1 MKRLVLFLI
10 FMFVTAVVLGQ
21 SIRLFDGDSDGT
33 NDSFTHAV
41 QTSSSVSF
49 TGYYW
54 GFGLNSN
61 AAGVCT
67 LCTYYNDV
75 SDQTDTT
82 GFLLY
87 PGGGVDWFTYQ
98 PVSIDSFYIDK
109 ACSTD
114 VLTWMISGR

>member
-67 LCTYYNDV
+67 LRTYYNDV
-75 SDQTDTT
+75 CDQTN
-82 GFLLY
+82 GVIIY
-87 PGGGVDWFTYQ
+87 PGSGHSWLTYQ
-98 PVSIDSFYIDK
+98 PVLMDSFAVVK
-109 ACSTD
+109 TTSTD
-114 VLTWMISGR
+114 VFTWMISGR